1 MNFKLKKSLHA
12 SKLFGVTAATL
23 LAFSA
28 ASAEDAASESGSEF
42 FEEVVVTADRVEA
55 NILDTPMTITA
66 FDSDMLQQRG
76 LQDRDTLQNLVP
88 GLQFGDTMDQ
98 QGNGVVLRGIGTRQA
113 GMNHMDRAVAQY
125 VNGAY
130 TIGTYG
136 TMPGGG
142 FDLEGIEIARG
153 PQGTLNGRNSLAGS
167 INYLFKKPTRE
178 FDAVIEVEVTDV
190 TQERVNIAFGGP
202 VPFNEN
208 LAFRGTGGTHT
219 GDGIQENDGI
229 GGDYGAPDHMFDTGQ
244 LRFQTER
251 VDMNARFSY
260 VQDRGVPSSLV
271 SLMNPNVTDE
281 EITILGAYALG
292 NLPPQGVQPIVNLN
306 YLRADGVSAIS
317 ANCPIG
323 TPGQRCGDVENKVF
337 YNYENREDSLAKRWD
352 AYISFD
358 VSDNLNVKYTYSDGD
373 TSQMY
378 VKEYDYSNQQP
389 SATDNLVSLDGGVAY
404 MNRFGELPYD
414 YDEISHEVLMTY
426 QPNEKLTIQG
436 GAFQYSNRTR
446 WAVIRNELNNWANYF
461 NNLILFIG

>member
-1 MNFKLKKSLHA
+1 MNTMFKKPLLA
-12 SKLFGVTAATL
+12 SKLLGVTAAGL
-23 LAFSA
+23 LAVSTA
-28 ASAEDAASESGSEF
+28 YAEDDASEKGSEF
-42 FEEVVVTADRVEA
+42 FEEVVVTAERVEA

-66 FDSDMLQQRG
+66 FDSDMLQQLG
-76 LQDRDTLQNLVP
+76 LQDRDKLQNLVP

-190 TQERVNIAFGGP
+190 TQERVNVAFGGP

-208 LAFRGTGGTHT
+208 LAFRFTGGTHT

-229 GGDYGAPDHMFDTGQ
+229 GGDYGAPDHMFGTGQ
-244 LRFQTER
+244 LRFQTDR
-251 VDMNARFSY
+251 IDANVRYSH

-271 SLMNPNVTDE
+271 SLMNPNVTDA
-281 EITILGAYALG
+281 EITVLGAYAVG
-292 NLPPQGVQPIVNLN
+292 NVPPMGVQPIVNLN

-317 ANCPIG
+317 PNCPVG
-323 TPGQRCGDVENKVF
+323 MPGQRCGDVENKVF
-337 YNYENREDSLAKRWD
+337 YNYPNQEDSRAKRWD
-352 AYISFD
+352 AYVSFD
-358 VSDNLNVKYTYSDGD
+358 VSETLNVKYTYSDG
-373 TSQMY
+373 
-378 VKEYDYSNQQP
+378 
-389 SATDNLVSLDGGVAY
+389 
-404 MNRFGELPYD
+404 
-414 YDEISHEVLMTY
+414 
-426 QPNEKLTIQG
+426 
-436 GAFQYSNRTR
+436 
-446 WAVIRNELNNWANYF
+446 
-461 NNLILFIG
+461 